1 MASHKPSITKDSA
14 SKSKSTWNKILD
26 RSLRARMYDLRTD
39 SEIKNDPPR
48 SLAAKMYDL
57 RMYNFGKPKKETIPK
72 TPKNPGTKSN
82 LPKSSKS
89 GMYMTSDFMA
99 YGLEESA

>member
-1 MASHKPSITKDSA
+1 MASHKLSITKDSA

-57 RMYNFGKPKKETIPK
+57 RMYNLGKPKKEATMK
-72 TPKNPGTKSN
+72 THKNPKSKNN
-82 LPKSSKS
+82 LSKSSTS
-89 GMYMTSDFMA
+89 GMYGTSDFMA
-99 YGLEESA
+99 YGIEESA